1 MIGVWDFIPNT
12 VEDFFIIVL
21 FKIHWISEWENLL
34 NQVMLLRG
42 EVDWKLIGEF
52 HILII
57 HDFDP
62 KSSNCNGLQ
71 QTSGQSSNCPRAAW
85 IFYIVSMCNDSRN
98 MGVRSCTIREF
109 KWITRMTVATPRKT
123 RTRKVAARKVSTPVT
138 PKKVKATVRKVTR
151 PAPLAV
157 KRPAASKLIT
167 PQRYWSD
174 IKTRW
179 AIHNYEITMLVK
191 DLSKLN
197 TYVRQFAKWPLR
209 PHRGLFFVII

>member
-1 MIGVWDFIPNT
+1 M
-12 VEDFFIIVL
+12 L

-57 HDFDP
+57 HEIDP

-71 QTSGQSSNCPRAAW
+71 QWLIQLVNCPRAAW
-85 IFYIVSMCNDSRN
+85 FFCIVSMCNDFGN
-98 MGVRSCTIREF
+98 IDCGSCTIGEF
-109 KWITRMTVATPRKT
+109 KWIWFMTVAAPRKT
-123 RTRKVAARKVSTPVT
+123 RTRKVAARKVSTPV
-138 PKKVKATVRKVTR
+138 KVTAKVRKVSK

-157 KRPAASKLIT
+157 KRPASSKLIS
-167 PQRYWSD
+167 PQRYLND
-174 IKTRW
+174 IKARW
-179 AIHNYEITMLVK
+179 SIHNYEIAMLWDDFAKV
-191 DLSKLN
+191 N

-209 PHRGLFFVII
+209 PHKGSFFVII